1 MIYCCSGV
9 QKISSWNDYKGNSEM
24 CDNNK
29 LNGTCSRTLCTYN
42 IVMLYKISRVK
53 NVSMVTIYITL
64 DLSEGKDKN
73 G

>member
-1 MIYCCSGV
+1 
-9 QKISSWNDYKGNSEM
+9 M